1 MNKFIKLPL
10 FLGSVSLVFCSTLAV
25 VVNVCNPIIAD
36 NAIKKE
42 KAAYAK
48 IYAGVDVDKVQKIE
62 GLDFADYSQINSVA
76 LVPHNNV
83 ESYVYT
89 VTSKDPMSGT
99 VKFMLGLDKAT
110 GAIDGYYMV
119 ENNNAGY
126 ADYYNDNSVVLS
138 DLKTDNK
145 VTSAGI
151 TKTQKVVQEC
161 VDQALEHY
169 KNNKD
174 EMIKILEE
182 VNKDET
188 K

>member
-25 VVNVCNPIIAD
+25 VVNVCNPIIAA
-36 NAIKKE
+36 NEE
-42 KAAYAK
+42 KRADKAYEK
-48 IYAGVDVDKVQKIE
+48 IYDGVNIDTITKYKD
-62 GLDFADYSQINSVA
+62 LDYSAYSQINLVA

-89 VTSKDPMSGT
+89 LTTKDPMSGT

-161 VDQALEHY
+161 VDQALAHY
-169 KNNKD
+169 ASAFGGK
-174 EMIKILEE
+174 
-182 VNKDET
+182 
-188 K
+188 

>member
-25 VVNVCNPIIAD
+25 VVNVCNPIIAE
-36 NAIKKE
+36 NAERKE
-42 KAAYAK
+42 KAAYTK
-48 IYAGVDVDKVQKIE
+48 IYSGVNVDDVKKLEDVD
-62 GLDFADYSQINSVA
+62 FSAYSQINTIA

-89 VTSKDPMSGT
+89 LTTKDPMSGT

-126 ADYYNDNSVVLS
+126 ADYYTDNSAVLS
-138 DLKTDNK
+138 DLKADNK

-151 TKTQKVVQEC
+151 TKTQKCVQEC
-161 VDQALEHY
+161 VDQALAHY
-169 KNNKD
+169 ASAFGVK
-174 EMIKILEE
+174 
-182 VNKDET
+182 
-188 K
+188 